1 MEGTRAGCWWWQW
14 VCVICRRAGFH
25 SLHSSTMRRL
35 DSDQGDNFSH
45 VFNHNHL
52 MLSLGLLSRTLKR
65 AGLSLNLSIIEV
77 RSTFLIVI
85 KRAQNTAPLTTSS
98 TKFHLMMMAQP
109 ADQVLPLNKTKVICA
124 NSKLE
129 KNWGLGEVAWETVL
143 RVWKRTR
150 MSRLMTHRQTDRQ
163 TCEVSAIILWKK
175 ELAITLLTFATAT
188 RYSTRYSDFF
198 QLLDSK

>member
-25 SLHSSTMRRL
+25 SLHCSTLRRL

-45 VFNHNHL
+45 VFNH
-52 MLSLGLLSRTLKR
+52 LGLLSRTLKR

-85 KRAQNTAPLTTSS
+85 KRSQNTAPLTTSS

-109 ADQVLPLNKTKVICA
+109 ADQVLPLNKLLLLFWADILF
-124 NSKLE
+124 ND
-129 KNWGLGEVAWETVL
+129 VL
-143 RVWKRTR
+143 YQPSCKRYIIF
-150 MSRLMTHRQTDRQ
+150 SI
-163 TCEVSAIILWKK
+163 EVSTGKSSLYDSTSSISQIPGPW
-175 ELAITLLTFATAT
+175 TAPT
-188 RYSTRYSDFF
+188 PFERLVGFESDE
-198 QLLDSK
+198 

>member
-109 ADQVLPLNKTKVICA
+109 ADQVLPLNKLLLLFWADILFNDVLYQPSCKRYI
-124 NSKLE
+124 SFF
-129 KNWGLGEVAWETVL
+129 NWSVTGKSSLYDSPSSTSQIPGPWTASTPFE
-143 RVWKRTR
+143 
-150 MSRLMTHRQTDRQ
+150 RLVGF
-163 TCEVSAIILWKK
+163 E
-175 ELAITLLTFATAT
+175 
-188 RYSTRYSDFF
+188 SDE
-198 QLLDSK
+198 